1 MGRSGSVRDGS
12 HAEVPHPQ
20 GVRDLK
26 RERAELARK
35 LFEDKA
41 LGAER
46 RQTLGALVTTR
57 LAEHYDEIA
66 WDVPGIALAAVGS
79 LGRGESG
86 PHSDLDLVL
95 LHDGTS
101 AAKARVG
108 DIANALWYPLWDA
121 GIQLDHSTRSLV
133 ECRQVADKDLAAAAG
148 LIDLKPIAG
157 DAQLA
162 QQARSAILADWRS
175 AARQRLPELLAASR
189 ARAERSGEVAYLLEP
204 NIKDSRGGL
213 RDLVSL
219 AALAATWLTDRP
231 RGAVDAAGEHLY
243 DVRDAMHM
251 VAGRA
256 TNVLGRHMA
265 DEVAEL
271 LGMADSDDLLASL
284 AEAGRT
290 VAYALD
296 TTERGA
302 RRSLERSG
310 VGSRAFLARRRKAAP
325 RHVYV
330 GQGLID
336 VDGELALAPDY
347 QAEEDA
353 ILPLR
358 AAAIA
363 AQTGL
368 TFTPSLLEAFARCP
382 DLPVPWPQEARDHL
396 NDLLRG
402 SAHLVAVWEA
412 IDLAGQAVRWLP
424 EWAGVRNRPQRN
436 PFHLFTVDRH
446 MVEAVAIAGRGKRHV
461 PGLDLVLVAAWL
473 HDIGKRPGGA
483 DHSEAGARMIPAIMA
498 RIGAPEDFAA
508 DVELLVRHHL
518 TLAELATTKDIED
531 PATIATLLDALQ
543 HRPELLE
550 ALRALTEADAR
561 AAGPKAWTAWRESL
575 IESLTVR
582 ARAALQAGAAEQ
594 GRR

>member
-1 MGRSGSVRDGS
+1 MGRAGAVRDGS
-12 HAEVPHPQ
+12 HAEVPRPH

-26 RERAELARK
+26 REREELARR
-35 LFEDKA
+35 LFAE
-41 LGAER
+41 GVPGPER
-46 RQTLGALVTTR
+46 REALSALVVTR
-57 LAEHYDEIA
+57 LAEHYDDIA

-95 LHDGTS
+95 LHDGSPT
-101 AAKARVG
+101 AKSRVAE
-108 DIANALWYPLWDA
+108 IAYALWYPLWDA

-133 ECRQVADKDLAAAAG
+133 ECRQVADKDLPAAAG
-148 LIDLKPIAG
+148 LIDIRAIAG
-157 DAQLA
+157 DAQLT

-175 AARQRLPELLAASR
+175 AARKRLPDLLAASR
-189 ARAERSGEVAYLLEP
+189 ARAERSGELAYLLEP

-219 AALAATWLTDRP
+219 SALAATWLTDRP

-256 TNVLGRHMA
+256 ANVVGRHMA

-271 LGMADSDDLLASL
+271 LGMGDSDDLLASL
-284 AEAGRT
+284 AEAGRV

-302 RRSLERSG
+302 RRALERSG
-310 VGSRAFLARRRKAAP
+310 VGSRAFLARRRKTAP

-330 GQGLID
+330 GQGLVD

-347 QAEEDA
+347 AAEDDP

-368 TFTPSLLEAFARCP
+368 TFTPSLLESFGRCP

-402 SAHLVAVWEA
+402 SSHVVAVWEA

-424 EWAGVRNRPQRN
+424 EWAAVRNRPQRN
-436 PFHLFTVDRH
+436 PFHVFTVDRH
-446 MVEAVAIAGRGKRHV
+446 MVEAVAIAGRGRRHM
-461 PGLDLVLVAAWL
+461 PTLDLVLVAALL
-473 HDIGKRPGGA
+473 HDIGKAPGRT
-483 DHSEAGARMIPAIMA
+483 DHSIVGAQMIPAIAKRMGLEPA
-498 RIGAPEDFAA
+498 FAA
-508 DVELLVRHHL
+508 DLELLVREHL
-518 TLAELATTKDIED
+518 TLAELATTKDPDD
-531 PATIATLLDALQ
+531 PATVGALLAAVD
-543 HRPELLE
+543 HREDLLE
-550 ALRALTEADAR
+550 ALRALTEADSR

-575 IESLTVR
+575 IETLTAR
-582 ARAALQAGAAEQ
+582 ARAALAAGASA
-594 GRR
+594 